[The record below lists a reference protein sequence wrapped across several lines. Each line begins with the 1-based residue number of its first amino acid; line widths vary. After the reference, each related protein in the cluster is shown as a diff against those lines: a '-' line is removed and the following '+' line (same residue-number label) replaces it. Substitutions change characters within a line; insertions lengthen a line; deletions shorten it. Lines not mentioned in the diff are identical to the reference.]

1 MHWEMKNLIQTKYNH
16 GVSYCT
22 HHNEEKSLLKI
33 AVHEAMLNKAHWMDL
48 PPNSHHSGERKILVQ
63 AAVPLDD

>member
-33 AVHEAMLNKAHWMDL
+33 AVHEAVLNKAWMDL
-48 PPNSHHSGERKILVQ
+48 PPNSPHRGERKIVLQ